1 MSVFESTLQTLLAH
15 TETLGLN
22 EGDYLQVCNA
32 MKEVFQ
38 KKPVEKKIRDTQYN
52 TTQRIVK
59 MKNYTFECLSSTTT
73 HYMVPHAPDHEF
85 KLRQTNP
92 KGLVTERT
100 VNHQWVDYMDKM
112 MLHLRPQHIEQIF
125 EGVSCHTNYKEFMEE
140 AKNQDALEL
149 TLEAAYEATPGHTA
163 EDYSDDH
170 YERKMWRGEYSY
182 WRFTQ
187 QYRFIA

>member
-38 KKPVEKKIRDTQYN
+38 KKPEGKVIRNTQHN

-73 HYMVPHAPDHEF
+73 HYMGPHAPDYQF
-85 KLRQTNP
+85 KLKQTNP

-100 VNHQWVDYMDKM
+100 INDQWVDYMDKM
-112 MLHLRPQHIEQIF
+112 MVHLRPIHIEQIF
-125 EGVSCHTNYKEFMEE
+125 EGVSSHTTFKEFMEE
-140 AKNQDALEL
+140 AKNQDVLEFK
-149 TLEAAYEATPGHTA
+149 LEAEYEATPGFVP
-163 EDYSDDH
+163 DDDDDH
-170 YERKMWRGEYSY
+170 RYERKMWRGEYGY
-182 WRFTQ
+182 NRFLQ
-187 QYRFIA
+187 QFRFLA

>member
-38 KKPVEKKIRDTQYN
+38 KKPVEKKIRNTQYN

-59 MKNYTFECLSSTTT
+59 MKNYTFECLSSTTV
-73 HYMVPHAPDHEF
+73 HYLGPHAPDYEF

-100 VNHQWVDYMDKM
+100 VNHQWIDYMDKM
-112 MLHLRPQHIEQIF
+112 MLHLRPQHIEQIID
-125 EGVSCHTNYKEFMEE
+125 GVSSHTTFKEFMEE
-140 AKNQDALEL
+140 AKNQDILEL
-149 TLEAAYEATPGHTA
+149 KLETEFEASPDHT
-163 EDYSDDH
+163 EDDDDDRH
-170 YERKMWRGEYSY
+170 ERKMWRGDYSY
-182 WRFTQ
+182 YRFAQ